1 MADVGV
7 RAAGADD
14 VPEIARIQVLT
25 WTTAYRPFLPEA
37 VLAGLTEERAAGA
50 WAAAVG
56 APPPYRVLVAYE
68 QDWTVGFAAIGPS
81 GEEDASPGDAA
92 VAVLLV
98 EPRWGRRGHGSRLL
112 AAAVDHLR
120 ADGLTRLVAWVPEGD
135 GPRPPS
141 TPRPAGSGTGWS
153 APWRRTPAPC
163 GRPAGTCRSRRAPR
177 EVRRAS
183 RSGR

>member
-92 VAVLLV
+92 VAALLV

-135 GPRPPS
+135 GAS
-141 TPRPAGSGTGWS
+141 AAFYSSAGWERDGLV
-153 APWRRTPAPC
+153 RTLEAD
-163 GRPAGTCRSRRAPR
+163 AGTVR
-177 EVRRAS
+177 EARWHVSLAE
-183 RSGR
+183 GAA

>member
-1 MADVGV
+1 MGV

-92 VAVLLV
+92 VAALL
-98 EPRWGRRGHGSRLL
+98 GSRAGAG
-112 AAAVDHLR
+112 AATA
-120 ADGLTRLVAWVPEGD
+120 AGCSP
-135 GPRPPS
+135 PPS
-141 TPRPAGSGTGWS
+141 TTCARTG
-153 APWRRTPAPC
+153 
-163 GRPAGTCRSRRAPR
+163 
-177 EVRRAS
+177 
-183 RSGR
+183 

>member
-25 WTTAYRPFLPEA
+25 WTTAYRQFLPAA
-37 VLAGLTEERAAGA
+37 VLAELTEERAAGA

-56 APPPYRVLVAYE
+56 APAPYHVLVAYE
-68 QDWTVGFAAIGPS
+68 QDWTVGFTAVGPS
-81 GEEDASPGDAA
+81 GEEDAGPGEAA
-92 VAVLLV
+92 VAALLV

-120 ADGLTRLVAWVPEGD
+120 ADGITRLVAWVPEGD
-135 GPRPPS
+135 
-141 TPRPAGSGTGWS
+141 
-153 APWRRTPAPC
+153 
-163 GRPAGTCRSRRAPR
+163 
-177 EVRRAS
+177 RAS
-183 RSGR
+183 AAFYTSAGWELDGVARTLEADGGAVREARWHTALDGEDTE